1 MGSSSAPLPPG
12 LEEARELGGAPPLKA
27 VLPPNFCFGFIF
39 FFSQIQKM
47 MEPIHFVGCGCAK
60 RMSSLREE
68 NVFRDPEENVFR
80 VREENVFRV
89 REENAFRCGAWA
101 FRCLGA

>member
-1 MGSSSAPLPPG
+1 
-12 LEEARELGGAPPLKA
+12 
-27 VLPPNFCFGFIF
+27 
-39 FFSQIQKM
+39 
-47 MEPIHFVGCGCAK
+47 
-60 RMSSLREE
+60 MSSLREE